1 MARMDRA
8 PLAGRIHG
16 VAVTR
21 DLSTNAP
28 VGWGLLV
35 LRLGLAAVFLAAAL
49 PKIDAPADFAV
60 AISNYKM
67 LPPWGV
73 NVVALILPWLE
84 LLVGV
89 FLAIGIWRRA
99 CALVMA
105 VLMVV
110 FIFGFASATARG
122 LDIACGCFEV
132 GENADASSP
141 VRVVARDL
149 ALLVA
154 SLLLLRFDFGP
165 RPLDWLRRRNPAI
178 R

>member
-1 MARMDRA
+1 MERP
-8 PLAGRIHG
+8 PLAGRIRG
-16 VAVTR
+16 DAVIKNPSPHTP
-21 DLSTNAP
+21 A
-28 VGWGLLV
+28 GWGLLV
-35 LRLGLAAVFLAAAL
+35 VRLGLAAVFVAAAI
-49 PKIDAPADFAV
+49 PKITAPAAFAV

-73 NVVALILPWLE
+73 NALALTLPWLE
-84 LLVGV
+84 LLIGV
-89 FLAIGIWRRA
+89 FLALGIWRRA

-110 FIFGFASATARG
+110 FMIGFGSATARG

-132 GENADASSP
+132 GENAPASSP

-149 ALLVA
+149 ALLTA

-165 RPLDWLRRRNPAI
+165 RPLDGLRRRNPAI
-178 R
+178 P

>member
-1 MARMDRA
+1 MEHA

-16 VAVTR
+16 DTVMR
-21 DLSTNAP
+21 NLSTNVS

-35 LRLGLAAVFLAAAL
+35 LRLGLAAVFLAAAV
-49 PKIDAPADFAV
+49 PKITAPVSFAV
-60 AISNYKM
+60 AVSNYKM

-73 NVVALILPWLE
+73 NAVALVLPWLE
-84 LLVGV
+84 LLVGLC
-89 FLAIGIWRRA
+89 LAIGIWRRA

-110 FIFGFASATARG
+110 FMIGFASATARG

-132 GENADASSP
+132 GDHAKASSP

-149 ALLVA
+149 ALLA
-154 SLLLLRFDFGP
+154 AALLLLRFDFGP
-165 RPLDWLRRRNPAI
+165 RPLDWLRRRHPSF